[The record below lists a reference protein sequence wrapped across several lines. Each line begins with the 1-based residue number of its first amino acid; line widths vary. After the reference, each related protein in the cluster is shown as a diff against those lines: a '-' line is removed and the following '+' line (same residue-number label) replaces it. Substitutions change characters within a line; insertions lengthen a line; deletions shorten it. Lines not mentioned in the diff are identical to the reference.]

1 MSEEVSVPAVEP
13 APEQQPT
20 ADVAPEVST
29 PEAPSEQPTKVFSQ
43 EEVDAL
49 IGKRLAREQR
59 KWEREQALRAPP
71 AQAPA
76 APVVPEQFESQDAYL
91 AAAAEQRATQLLQ
104 EREAQR
110 QQMET
115 IEAYRDREEAARE
128 KYDDFAQVAH
138 NPNLPIT
145 QAMAQA
151 IHASDVGPEIA
162 YYLGTNP
169 KEAAR
174 IANLQSP
181 ILQAKELGKIEAKL
195 AENPP
200 VKKTSTA
207 PAPIAPV
214 TARASGA
221 PSIDTTDPRSIKSMT
236 TSEWIAAER
245 QRQIRKYEAQ
255 R

>member
-1 MSEEVSVPAVEP
+1 MSEEVVVPAAEP
-13 APEQQPT
+13 APEQPT
-20 ADVAPEVST
+20 TAVVESEVQT
-29 PEAPSEQPTKVFSQ
+29 PEAPPEQAPKTFSQ

-59 KWEREQALRAPP
+59 KWEREQALRTQAP
-71 AQAPA
+71 QTPA
-76 APVVPEQFESQDAYL
+76 APVTPEQYTSQEDYVQ
-91 AAAAEQRATQLLQ
+91 AAAEQRAAQLLQ

-110 QQMET
+110 QQAEVLET
-115 IEAYRDREEAARE
+115 YQEREEAARE
-128 KYDDFAQVAH
+128 KYEDFAQVAH

-151 IHASDVGPEIA
+151 IHASEVGPEIA

-195 AENPP
+195 AESPP

-214 TARASGA
+214 NARVSGA
-221 PSIDTTDPRSIKSMT
+221 PVVDTTDPRSISSMS
-236 TSEWIAAER
+236 TSDWINAERER
-245 QRQIRKYEAQ
+245 QRKRWEARQ
-255 R
+255 